1 MKKNKSRIIASV
13 LIAVLFVVSLF
24 NGIPE
29 KRVEPENPLITKADV
44 LKTDLKSI
52 AGGKKA
58 ATDEQAINSQ
68 DENNDQTDQ
77 KQEESSQEKEQKKIR
92 KKRRQK
98 KRIQRNRK
106 KMKIVTGLIRNRQI
120 RDKKRKR
127 TTRVKRPAMRQ

>member
-44 LKTDLKSI
+44 LKTDLKST

-58 ATDEQAINSQ
+58 ETDEQAVNSQ
-68 DENNDQTDQ
+68 DGNDDQTDK
-77 KQEESSQEKEQKKIR
+77 KQEEASQEKEKNEDSK
-92 KKRRQK
+92 
-98 KRIQRNRK
+98 
-106 KMKIVTGLIRNRQI
+106 
-120 RDKKRKR
+120 
-127 TTRVKRPAMRQ
+127 